1 MYECVA
7 LSCFPFSI
15 SFPFFLFQFFAYTGQ
30 RIHAIVRTDIVVSHI
45 TPYRLFFLLPAIFV
59 FILFLFVFALLLI
72 ALPFRSRCF
81 VGRIGS
87 DFDEDDALF
96 LIFLLSVCEIT
107 PFTPEQT

>member
-45 TPYRLFFLLPAIFV
+45 TPYRLFFLRPAIFV

-72 ALPFRSRCF
+72 SLPFWSRWF
-81 VGRIGS
+81 GRIGS
-87 DFDEDDALF
+87 DFDEGDARF
-96 LIFLLSVCEIT
+96 LIFLLSLCEIT
-107 PFTPEQT
+107 PFTREPT